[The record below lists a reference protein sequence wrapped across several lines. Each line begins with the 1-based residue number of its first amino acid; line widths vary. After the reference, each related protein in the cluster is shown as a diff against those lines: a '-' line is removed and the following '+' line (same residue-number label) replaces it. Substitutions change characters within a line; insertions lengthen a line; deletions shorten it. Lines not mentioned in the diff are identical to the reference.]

1 MPVVFDEVIASVEA
15 PPATESSDASEAQA
29 PKSDDSAQKAIAVME
44 THARRAQ
51 RLEAN

>member
-15 PPATESSDASEAQA
+15 PPAAESSDALEGQA
-29 PKSDDSAQKAIAVME
+29 PKRDDSAQKAISAIE

>member
-15 PPATESSDASEAQA
+15 PPAAESGDANEAQA
-29 PKSDDSAQKAIAVME
+29 PRADDAADKAIAALE